1 MSEIQLTAVS
11 TPFLRSVDLTV
22 RHGESF
28 VIVGPSGAGKT
39 TLLRVIAG
47 LVPHTG
53 QVWLGGR
60 SMEGVPPY
68 LRRVGYV
75 SQDLHL
81 FPHLTFEGNLVLAM
95 ERLPLTKGEKR
106 AKARELAGLVG
117 IGGLLGR
124 RPSTLS
130 GGEKQRAAIAR
141 ALASAPCVLLL
152 DEPFSKVDFR
162 TALRLRNE
170 IRRLHRQLELTT
182 ILVTHDMAEAREL
195 GDRLAVM
202 QLGSLQLHGAS
213 GSSPESRDRGGPW
226 FLERENVLACS
237 GKRRLGNGLVEV
249 VCAGLTLFVP
259 DEGRDFSH
267 ITVPSSKICFDRIPP
282 GGSPINRF
290 RGTITAVASTDATV
304 QVVIEVNRESLVA
317 ELASDRWHEMGLAK
331 GDLIHGLIRLQDMDI
346 CRCEDAEIN
355 GQTALRRDLA

>member
-1 MSEIQLTAVS
+1 MSEIQVTGVS
-11 TPFLRSVDLTV
+11 TEFLRSVDLTV
-22 RHGESF
+22 HHGESF

-47 LVPHTG
+47 LLPHTG
-53 QVWLGGR
+53 RVCLGGE

-81 FPHLTFEGNLVLAM
+81 FPHLTFEGNLVVAM
-95 ERLPLTKGEKR
+95 ERLPLTRGEKR

-117 IGGLLGR
+117 IGGLLNR
-124 RPSTLS
+124 KPSTLS

-162 TALRLRNE
+162 TAVRLRKE
-170 IRRLHRQLELTT
+170 LKRLHTQLELTT
-182 ILVTHDMAEAREL
+182 ILVTHDMQEAREL

-202 QLGSLQLHGAS
+202 QLGSLQLSGEPGISPGAREC
-213 GSSPESRDRGGPW
+213 GEPW
-226 FLERENVLACS
+226 FLERDNVLPCT

-259 DEGRDFSH
+259 DEGNDFSH
-267 ITVPSSKICFDRIPP
+267 VSVPSSKIRFDRVPP
-282 GGSPINRF
+282 TGTPINRF
-290 RGTITAVASTDATV
+290 QGTITAAASTDGTV
-304 QVVIEVNRESLVA
+304 QVVIEVNGETLVA
-317 ELASDRWHEMGLAK
+317 ELALDRWQEMGLVQ
-331 GDLIHGLIRLQDMDI
+331 GDRVCGLIRLQDMDI
-346 CRCEDAEIN
+346 LRCD
-355 GQTALRRDLA
+355 QTAANG